1 LIGLENETFIAHHF
15 MDKIFDSVLG
25 FTLILHAQVFFSIV
39 AKENSDFDFAS
50 FVVLS

>member
-1 LIGLENETFIAHHF
+1 

-50 FVVLS
+50 FVVLSWKKLERVLLLY